1 MNDDLVTEARNAV
14 AAVRQMGVDPDS
26 FGGGTLLKFLIG
38 GTPPLSTSVPAVQ
51 PASGSE
57 EPDDTPRG
65 RVASW
70 AGLDPDQ
77 LDDLIEFDG
86 ADARLAV
93 APSRLPSVKSDK
105 QRVLGLMTIALH
117 RVGFDLDVVPARH
130 VNTVCTEYDCMDQ
143 NLPNRLTS
151 TGTVTR
157 RGKRGAFAYRISRP
171 GLDAAKQLFVEF
183 ASGTGVVEP

>member
-1 MNDDLVTEARNAV
+1 MNDDLVAEARDAV
-14 AAVRQMGVDPDS
+14 AAIREMGVDPDS
-26 FGGGTLLKFLIG
+26 SGGGTIFKFLTSG
-38 GTPPLSTSVPAVQ
+38 APPVPANV
-51 PASGSE
+51 PSVTAVPSAAE
-57 EPDDTPRG
+57 AEDTPRG
-65 RVASW
+65 RVAAW
-70 AGLDPDQ
+70 ASLDPDQ

-86 ADARLAV
+86 SDAHLAV
-93 APSRLPSVKSDK
+93 PPARLPSAKSDK

-117 RVGFDLDVVPARH
+117 RVGFELDVVPARH

-157 RGKRGAFAYRISRP
+157 RGRRGAFAYRISRP
-171 GLDAAKQLFVEF
+171 GLDAAKQLFTEF